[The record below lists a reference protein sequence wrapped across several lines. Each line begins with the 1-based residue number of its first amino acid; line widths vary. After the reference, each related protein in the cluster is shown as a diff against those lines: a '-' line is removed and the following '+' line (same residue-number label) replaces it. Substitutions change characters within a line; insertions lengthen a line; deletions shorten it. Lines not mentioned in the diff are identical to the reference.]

1 MAGCAEPA
9 PGQPLAELEGQCGEA
24 GPHLVLPLD
33 SSKAAVSSAGQ
44 YGDHTLVA
52 VWDVDPQQ
60 SSAQSLSRGAR
71 HVWSV
76 GPCGEDPVRL
86 DIEDDD
92 EYWRSDIY
100 PGQMMRCTPETGV
113 TALFDPSGQHP
124 PSPLFTTETCASV
137 RAEKTLGVFNLRP
150 VDDEFGVLELLPWPE
165 DPAAGPAEPI
175 EVIDQVRLGSLRT
188 YDARVILRNSADELV
203 QLTWSGGADTEPQ
216 SEVLL
221 ENVTAVW
228 LSDPYILWESEGSVL
243 LLNRGTQVTTDL
255 GPGQVSDY
263 RLYTDGSEG
272 LGFIRYQE
280 SSQLTHPPVRFYTLP
295 DLESFEL
302 DAFRASTSLSSGYV
316 WGESPQGTVLVDVF
330 AGTSELIYQ
339 GPMHPII
346 SLRDDWISWLGCCGA
361 PLLLNTLEE
370 GPLYR
375 SFTDGTLEV
384 LAPRATAGHR
394 ILEDDRT
401 VTLLDIDAEA
411 WTGDLVVVDPDTHEE
426 QLIAAGVRDLSSGS
440 GERELFYLVDDADR
454 RGVWS
459 ATLAPR
465 E

>member
-9 PGQPLAELEGQCGEA
+9 PEQPLAELEGQCGEA

-33 SSKAAVSSAGQ
+33 SSSAAASSAGQ
-44 YGDHTLVA
+44 YGDRTLVA
-52 VWDVDPQQ
+52 VWDLDPEQTG
-60 SSAQSLSRGAR
+60 SEPPSRGAR

-86 DIEDDD
+86 EIEDGDT
-92 EYWRSDIY
+92 YWRSDIY
-100 PGQMMRCTPETGV
+100 PGQMMRCAPETGV
-113 TALFDPSGQHP
+113 TELFDPSGQHP

-137 RAEKTLGVFNLRP
+137 RAERALGVFNLRP

-188 YDARVILRNSADELV
+188 YDARALLRTSADELV
-203 QLTWSGGADTEPQ
+203 QLTWSAGADTEPQ

-221 ENVTAVW
+221 ENVT
-228 LSDPYILWESEGSVL
+228 SIRSSGPYILGESEGSVL
-243 LLNRGTQVTTDL
+243 LLNRDTQVTTDL
-255 GPGQVSDY
+255 GPGPISSY
-263 RLYTDGSEG
+263 ALYTDGSEG

-302 DAFRASTSLSSGYV
+302 GAFRASTLLSSGYV

-339 GPMHPII
+339 GPMHPILR
-346 SLRDDWISWLGCCGA
+346 LRDDWISWLGCCDGA
-361 PLLLNTLEE
+361 FSPSSLEE

-384 LAPRATAGHR
+384 LAARATTNYR

-401 VTLLDIDAEA
+401 ATLLDIDAEA
-411 WTGDLVVVDPDTHEE
+411 WAGDLVVVDPDTHEE
-426 QLIAAGVRDLSSGS
+426 QLIAAGVRDFSSGP
-440 GERELFYLVDDADR
+440 GEREVFYLVDDADR